1 MAFCATRFDLE
12 SKGAARK
19 VTTYSRQDVLRILNI
34 GARQLLAWERAALI
48 PHLETFSFQDLA
60 QLRTVKALREE
71 LVPAALIR
79 DSVVAMRAVAGLS
92 NPLSEARV
100 VKAGRRIAFRQQG
113 ALVDPIGR
121 QLLFDF
127 EGSPELRSVSR
138 STPISMAHARQTIA
152 DLFLTAVQAEESGD
166 KKHAV
171 GLYEE
176 IIAVDPH
183 YAAAFINLGTLCFHQ
198 RNFIR
203 AEQLYRR
210 ATEADPGYVLAYF
223 DLGNV
228 LDELGRLEE
237 SIDAYTKAIQ
247 LSPRYADAH
256 YNLALAFER
265 NGEPRRALKHW
276 QAYLKLDHSGPWAE
290 HAEGRIE
297 KLLKR
302 EKLTIA
308 SRTEGLSPRA
318 TRTAIHG
325 TAALRLVEAQ

>member
-1 MAFCATRFDLE
+1 M
-12 SKGAARK
+12 
-19 VTTYSRQDVLRILNI
+19 TTYSRQEVLRILNI
-34 GARQLLAWERAALI
+34 GTRQLLAWERAALI

-71 LVPAALIR
+71 SVPAALIR

-127 EGSPELRSVSR
+127 ESTPELRSVSR
-138 STPISMAHARQTIA
+138 RTPISMTHARQNIA
-152 DLFLTAVQAEESGD
+152 DLFLTAVQAEERGD
-166 KKHAV
+166 KKRAV
-171 GLYEE
+171 ALYEE
-176 IIAVDPH
+176 ILAADPQ

-198 RNFIR
+198 RNFDR

-210 ATEADPGYVLAYF
+210 ATEADPDYVLAYF

-237 SIDAYTKAIQ
+237 SIETYTQAIQ
-247 LSPRYADAH
+247 LSPHYADAH
-256 YNLALAFER
+256 YNLALAYER

-276 QAYLKLDHSGPWAE
+276 QAYLKLDSSGPWAE

-302 EKLTIA
+302 EKLSIA
-308 SRTEGLSPRA
+308 SRTDGLSPTA
-318 TRTAIHG
+318 TRSAVSG
-325 TAALRLVEAQ
+325 AAALRLVESPLAPRAFQ